1 MADPRRGEIWY
12 VDFDPT
18 RGHEQSGRR
27 PALVVS
33 TDGFNTSAAEL
44 VVVLPLTTKQK
55 GIPWHV
61 AINPPEGG
69 VKRAS
74 FAKCED
80 VRSIA
85 KERFDRRLGKVSMKT
100 LNDVKQRL
108 RILFELP

>member
-1 MADPRRGEIWY
+1 MADPRRGEIWF
-12 VDFDPT
+12 VDLNPT

-44 VVVLPLTTKQK
+44 VVVLPLTAKQK

-61 AINPPEGG
+61 PIKPPEGG
-69 VKRAS
+69 LKRAS
-74 FAKCED
+74 FVKCED

-85 KERFDRRLGKVSMKT
+85 KERFERRLGTVSAKT
-100 LNDVKQRL
+100 LGEVKRRL
-108 RILFELP
+108 QILLELP